1 MAENGIDQIAAEIR
15 SRGSEWYPERGEA
28 KSVRVVGHTPRVD
41 HYVYDV
47 VLDFPGSS
55 ERLAVKLYR
64 PGKTGMAGA
73 RRVAA
78 AENEHLLSMW
88 RIAQARELS
97 GIPRPL
103 GDFSAYCAV
112 VSEKLV
118 GIPLQ
123 SIIMKAALLP
133 GYADLGTLQSAAKAS
148 GQWLRSLQRITAQPP
163 KPLDGEKLHSEMER
177 LCHSCRAE
185 GLDNASIGK
194 ILSGTREILQRAR
207 NPRTNTAVLYEFA
220 PLNVVVLSPQQA
232 GNGLTGDPAE
242 NGVGFSEFARLE
254 EDGSPYTDPAT
265 FLAWVEALEKY
276 PFCNHAITTEVQKNF
291 LDAYGADAQ
300 EREILRVVQMKVLL
314 SMFAAGRTA
323 KESPAR
329 KKVMWANVMK
339 KFIQAAAD
347 RSLPEAV

>member
-1 MAENGIDQIAAEIR
+1 MPENGIDQIAAEIR
-15 SRGSEWYPERGEA
+15 SRGSEWYPARGEA
-28 KSVRVVGHTPRVD
+28 KSVRVVGHTPRID
-41 HYVYDV
+41 HYVYDL

-64 PGKTGMAGA
+64 QGKNGA
-73 RRVAA
+73 SRRVAA
-78 AENEHLLSMW
+78 EENENLLSMW
-88 RIAQARELS
+88 RIAQARELP

-103 GDFSAYCAV
+103 GDFSALAAV

-133 GYADLGTLQSAAKAS
+133 GYADLGTLQSASRAS
-148 GQWLRSLQRITAQPP
+148 GAWLRSFQRITAQAP
-163 KPLDGEKLHSEMER
+163 KPLNAEKLQDELER

-185 GLDNASIGK
+185 GLDDNSIAK
-194 ILSGTREILQRAR
+194 ILSSTSEILQRAR
-207 NPRTNTAVLYEFA
+207 NPRTNTAVLFEFA
-220 PLNVVVLSPQQA
+220 PLNVVVL
-232 GNGLTGDPAE
+232 DK
-242 NGVGFSEFARLE
+242 GVGFCEFVRLE

-276 PFCNHAITTEVQKNF
+276 PFCNHAITTEVQRNF

-314 SMFAAGRTA
+314 SMYAAGRTA

>member
-41 HYVYDV
+41 HYVYDL
-47 VLDFPGSS
+47 VLDFPGGS

-64 PGKTGMAGA
+64 PGKAGA
-73 RRVAA
+73 RCVAA
-78 AENEHLLSMW
+78 AEHENLNSMW
-88 RIAQARELS
+88 SIAQARELS
-97 GIPRPL
+97 GIPRPV
-103 GDFSAYCAV
+103 GDFSALGAV

-133 GYADLGTLQSAAKAS
+133 GYADLGTLQSAAQAS
-148 GQWLRSLQRITAQPP
+148 GQWLRSMQRITARPP
-163 KPLDGEKLHSEMER
+163 KPLDGERLQLELER
-177 LCHSCRAE
+177 LCRNCRAE
-185 GLDNASIGK
+185 GLDDNSIAK
-194 ILSGTREILQRAR
+194 ILSGTSAILERAR
-207 NPRTNTAVLYEFA
+207 NPRTNCAVLFEFA
-220 PLNVVVLSPQQA
+220 PLNVVVL
-232 GNGLTGDPAE
+232 E
-242 NGVGFSEFARLE
+242 NGVGFCEFARME

-276 PFCNHAITTEVQKNF
+276 PFCNHAITTEVQRNF

-300 EREILRVVQMKVLL
+300 EREILRVVQMKILL
-314 SMFAAGRTA
+314 SMYAAGRTV

-339 KFIQAAAD
+339 KFIQTAAD

>member
-1 MAENGIDQIAAEIR
+1 MSENGIDQIAAEIR
-15 SRGSEWYPERGEA
+15 SRGSEWYPERGET
-28 KSVRVVGHTPRVD
+28 KSVRVVGHTPRAD
-41 HYVYDV
+41 HLVYDV
-47 VLDFPGSS
+47 VLDFSGSS

-64 PGKTGMAGA
+64 LGKAGVAGA

-78 AENEHLLSMW
+78 EENEHLLSIW

-103 GDFSAYCAV
+103 GEFSALGAV

-148 GQWLRSLQRITAQPP
+148 GQWLRSLQRITARPP
-163 KPLDGEKLHSEMER
+163 QLLDGEKLHLELQR
-177 LCHSCRAE
+177 LCHNCRAE
-185 GLDNASIGK
+185 GLDDGSIGK
-194 ILSGTREILQRAR
+194 ILSGTREILRRAR

-220 PLNVVVLSPQQA
+220 PLNVVVLE
-232 GNGLTGDPAE
+232 D
-242 NGVGFSEFARLE
+242 GVGFSEFARLE

-300 EREILRVVQMKVLL
+300 EREILRVVQMKILL
-314 SMFAAGRTA
+314 SMFAAGRTV

-339 KFIQAAAD
+339 KFIQTAAD

>member
-1 MAENGIDQIAAEIR
+1 MAENGIDLIAAEIKR
-15 SRGSEWYPERGEA
+15 QAPEWYPERGEL
-28 KSVRVVGHTPRVD
+28 KSVRTVGHTPRPD
-41 HYVYDV
+41 HYIYDMV
-47 VLDFPGSS
+47 VDFAAGS

-64 PGKTGMAGA
+64 AGKSGLAA
-73 RRVAA
+73 AQRVAA
-78 AENEHLLSMW
+78 IENRNLSSMW
-88 RIAQARELS
+88 QIATARALG

-103 GDFSAYCAV
+103 GDFSELCAV
-112 VSEKLV
+112 VSEKLA

-133 GYADLGTLQSAAKAS
+133 GYADIGTLQNAASAS
-148 GQWLRSLQRITAQPP
+148 GEWLRALQRITAQPP
-163 KPLDGEKLHSEMER
+163 TPLDADRLQMELER
-177 LCHSCRAE
+177 LCHHCRAE
-185 GLDNASIGK
+185 GLDDISIRK
-194 ILSGTREILQRAR
+194 ILSSTAEILERAR
-207 NPRTNTAVLYEFA
+207 NPRTNTAVLHEFA
-220 PLNVVVLSPQQA
+220 PLNVVVL
-232 GNGLTGDPAE
+232 E

-254 EDGSPYTDPAT
+254 ENGSPYTDPAT

-276 PFCNHAITTEVQKNF
+276 PFCNHQITSEVQRNF
-291 LDAYGADAQ
+291 LDAYGATAQ

-339 KFIQAAAD
+339 KFIQTAAN